1 MTSSVDK
8 IADLPISRGVY
19 EAPGRGHQRVGT
31 RGRLGRPTYPRYRLS
46 RKDNPHD
53 R

>member
-8 IADLPISRGVY
+8 IAGAPISRSVR
-19 EAPGRGHQRVGT
+19 EAPGRGHGRAGT
-31 RGRLGRPTYPRYRLS
+31 RGRLRTPTYPRGRLS

>member
-1 MTSSVDK
+1 MTSSVDN
-8 IADLPISRGVY
+8 IAGPPISWGVC
-19 EAPGRGHQRVGT
+19 EAPSMGHQRADT
-31 RGRLGRPTYPRYRLS
+31 RGLLGRPTYPRYRLS